1 MRISSL
7 ASLILACLVDSK
19 ASALTARRRVLVTG
33 AGGQTGSRVLK
44 LLESKPD
51 FEAVGLVRTQ
61 ESKASLPSTS
71 EVVVGSITDVAAL
84 KQCMTGC
91 DALIICTSA
100 TPRPSGETSAEG
112 RPIFGFPNGQ
122 PEEVDWLGQKN
133 QIDAAKGA
141 DVKHVVIC
149 GSMGGTNPDN
159 MLNSIGKG
167 GDGSGGNILLWK
179 RKAEKYL
186 IESGLAYTIVHPGGL
201 TNDPGGLR
209 ELVAGVDDSQEGTS
223 NRNIPRDDVAAVLV
237 ASLEHDD
244 FVRRS
249 FDVRSKPEGEGDPTK
264 DFAHLLG
271 RLGGANCDY
280 SLGEIP

>member
-1 MRISSL
+1 MPLQTRTRYSTVSRVAISISSSLLMLFFASSSATCFANYTQGGVSFVLMRISSL

-167 GDGSGGNILLWK
+167 GDGS
-179 RKAEKYL
+179 
-186 IESGLAYTIVHPGGL
+186 SG
-201 TNDPGGLR
+201 
-209 ELVAGVDDSQEGTS
+209 
-223 NRNIPRDDVAAVLV
+223 AA
-237 ASLEHDD
+237 S
-244 FVRRS
+244 S
-249 FDVRSKPEGEGDPTK
+249 SS
-264 DFAHLLG
+264 
-271 RLGGANCDY
+271 GGAHPSRQRSGGPRAARVHC
-280 SLGEIP
+280 LHPVW